1 MNGLFQEV
9 EFAQMRKDGQGI
21 CGDAFLS
28 RKEPGGRVVS
38 VLADGLGSG
47 VKASILASMT
57 ATMALKFALAEGG
70 GDFIHCAEIMENAL
84 PVCQTRKIGY
94 STYTIVD
101 CLADGSGRVIEQ
113 GNPSFLYVRGGE
125 LLEMPRR
132 PLSPKRA
139 EGVRRIWFYEFET
152 KPGDRIIFFSDGITE
167 AGLGTAR
174 HPLGWRREGC
184 AAFVLE
190 RVRREPDLSARHI
203 CAEVLREASHREPGW
218 RAGDDMTCAA
228 IYFRRPRQALVLT
241 GPPFDRTRDREYAE
255 RLATYP
261 GKKILCGG
269 TSAEIASRALGR
281 ELMTDLHGVR
291 GRLPPV
297 SRMAGVD
304 LVTEGILTL
313 TAVVRRLEGMEGE
326 GAGDA
331 ADQVVEMLRESDVID
346 LVVGTRINEA
356 HQDPRLPVDLDIRRN
371 LVRRMARVLEEKLLK
386 KVNVEFI

>member
-1 MNGLFQEV
+1 MGSMKGQADNRNHRYDIIPDIHGHHGKLVRLLDELGYRRHGASHRHPEGRKALFLGDYLDRGPEIREV
-9 EFAQMRKDGQGI
+9 LHAVRGMVEA
-21 CGDAFLS
+21 GDA
-28 RKEPGGRVVS
+28 
-38 VLADGLGSG
+38 LAILGNHES
-47 VKASILASMT
+47 
-57 ATMALKFALAEGG
+57 
-70 GDFIHCAEIMENAL
+70 NAL
-84 PVCQTRKIGY
+84 GFHACGPDGGPVRKHSEKNIRNHKA
-94 STYTIVD
+94 T
-101 CLADGSGRVIEQ
+101 LAAFAAHD
-113 GNPSFLYVRGGE
+113 
-125 LLEMPRR
+125 
-132 PLSPKRA
+132 A
-139 EGVRRIWFYEFET
+139 EWREW
-152 KPGDRIIFFSDGITE
+152 
-167 AGLGTAR
+167 
-174 HPLGWRREGC
+174 LGWLGGLPLC
-184 AAFVLE
+184 L
-190 RVRREPDLSARHI
+190 DLGGLRAVHA
-203 CAEVLREASHREPGW
+203 CWGDGAAEVLREASHREPGW

-371 LVRRMARVLEEKLLK
+371 LVRRMARVLEENLLK